1 MKNLISNKLLGLL
14 FLSATVLLTQRCSGS
29 GAAKNESEEN
39 RHGNT
44 SIESESQDADSN
56 TLATTDDEIL
66 ADTIFYG
73 IPAPDETVSYIA
85 EGQLTFNS
93 KLLNPVSNQNKYID
107 SRLKTLNLGVY
118 FADVAYTT
126 VFSQANYSSE
136 YIKVIEEIGVEL
148 SVFSEAD
155 KDFRKRMN
163 DNYSN
168 VDSLSAISREAYEVV
183 SHFLINSNRQKTYA
197 LICIGSYIE
206 SIYIALNYTE
216 KYNDFSPQMRNRII
230 EQKLLFQDIYKL
242 LLSAQKD
249 PDIAKT
255 LSELHSIKSSIDR
268 LDFKVQNIS
277 STEIKQNNLVIDS
290 ENQYVYTEG
299 DFTLFKNAVSSLRN
313 EWTRNND

>member
-1 MKNLISNKLLGLL
+1 MGLL
-14 FLSATVLLTQRCSGS
+14 LLCATGLITQQCSGN
-29 GAAKNESEEN
+29 GATKKETDANGNEN
-39 RHGNT
+39 N
-44 SIESESQDADSN
+44 SIKTESQDPLSSA
-56 TLATTDDEIL
+56 LTTNVDETF

-73 IPAPDETVSYIA
+73 IPAPEETISYIA
-85 EGQLTFNS
+85 EGELTFNS
-93 KLLNPVSNQNKYID
+93 KLLNPVSNRNKYID
-107 SRLKTLNLGVY
+107 SRLKTLNLGIY

-126 VFSQANYSSE
+126 VFSQANFTSE
-136 YIKVIEEIGVEL
+136 YIKVIEEFGMEL

-168 VDSLSAISREAYEVV
+168 VDSLSAISREVYEVI

-206 SIYIALNYTE
+206 SIYIALNFTD

-230 EQKLLFQDIYKL
+230 EQKLLFQDIHKL
-242 LLSAQKD
+242 LLSSQND

-255 LSELHSIKSSIDR
+255 LLELSNIISTINK
-268 LDFKVQNIS
+268 LDFNVQNIS
-277 STEIKQNNLVIDS
+277 STEIRDNNLVIDS

-313 EWTRNND
+313 EWTQNNN